1 MPCGEFLL
9 TATNQWISL
18 IVLIATPIHPASY
31 TTLMTIPA
39 ADVRVP
45 IVAVPPIA
53 IIPIGMAI
61 AVVTIRAIAMAIIPI
76 GTAIA
81 IAVVAVPAAVISTA
95 ICTPLNS
102 AVDAS
107 NATGR

>member
-1 MPCGEFLL
+1 MLRPLPCGEFLL

-18 IVLIATPIHPASY
+18 IALIATPIHPASY

-39 ADVRVP
+39 ADVRTPIVAADVRMP

-53 IIPIGMAI
+53 IIPIGM
-61 AVVTIRAIAMAIIPI
+61 
-76 GTAIA
+76 
-81 IAVVAVPAAVISTA
+81 VVAVSADVSAAVISTA

>member
-1 MPCGEFLL
+1 MDL
-9 TATNQWISL
+9 TNS
-18 IVLIATPIHPASY
+18 LIATPIHPASY

-39 ADVRVP
+39 AVVRTPKPPAPKPAAVVRTS

-53 IIPIGMAI
+53 IVSIGAIAIPI
-61 AVVTIRAIAMAIIPI
+61 AM
-76 GTAIA
+76 IA

-107 NATGR
+107 NAPGC

>member
-1 MPCGEFLL
+1 MKIPGRTPVRNVAKAYFY
-9 TATNQWISL
+9 SL
-18 IVLIATPIHPASY
+18 IALIATPIHPASY

-39 ADVRVP
+39 SDIRTPIVAADVRMP

-53 IIPIGMAI
+53 IIPIGM
-61 AVVTIRAIAMAIIPI
+61 
-76 GTAIA
+76 
-81 IAVVAVPAAVISTA
+81 VVAVSADVSAAVISTA